1 MAFQLKPAESV
12 GKGVRRIVRRQ
23 LDNAL
28 EELGAPNRDEVVH
41 EVRKR
46 FKRVRAVLRLVR
58 DELGE
63 DVYGREN
70 ACFRDAARPLTEVR
84 DAMVLVEAL
93 DKLAEVAAGQK
104 GAAALPRVRQILQAD
119 LQAVRQRV
127 LVEENAFARVRELV
141 QGARARLGEWSISHK
156 GWSAI
161 RPGLKRVYKNARL
174 ALATARADRTTEN
187 LHEWRKQTKYLWHQ
201 LQLLE
206 PACPQAMKGLVDQA
220 HQLTQLL
227 GDDHDLAV
235 LRAKITANSTRFAA
249 NSALDSLLVS
259 LDRRRREL
267 EEEALSIGERFL
279 SAEPKAF
286 TRQIK
291 QYWKAWR
298 KKA

>member
-1 MAFQLKPAESV
+1 M
-12 GKGVRRIVRRQ
+12 GKGVKRIVRRQ

-41 EVRKR
+41 EIRKR

-58 DELGE
+58 AELGD
-63 DVYGREN
+63 DVYRREN
-70 ACFRDAARPLTEVR
+70 ACFRDAARPLTDVR
-84 DAMVLVEAL
+84 DGIVLVEAL
-93 DKLAEVAAGQK
+93 DKLADVAAGQK

-127 LVEENAFARVRELV
+127 LDEEATFGRVRELV
-141 QGARARLGEWSISHK
+141 QGARSRLRDWSIRHK
-156 GWSAI
+156 GWSAV
-161 RPGLKRVYKNARL
+161 RPGLKRVYKKARL
-174 ALATARADRTTEN
+174 ALAGARAERTTEN

-206 PACPQAMKGLVDQA
+206 PTCPEAMKELVDRS
-220 HQLTQLL
+220 HELTQLL

-235 LRAKITANSTRFAA
+235 LRAKLTDDSPRFAA
-249 NSALDSLLVS
+249 NSALDSLLEL
-259 LDRRRREL
+259 LDRRRREIQ
-267 EEEALSIGERFL
+267 EKAFL
-279 SAEPKAF
+279 MAEPFFCAGPKEF
-286 TRQIK
+286 TCRLQ

>member
-12 GKGVRRIVRRQ
+12 GKGVKRIVRKQ

-41 EVRKR
+41 EIRKR

-58 DELGE
+58 DGLGD
-63 DVYGREN
+63 DVYRREN

-93 DKLAEVAAGQK
+93 DKLAEAAAGHK

-119 LQAVRQRV
+119 LQAVRQHV
-127 LVEENAFARVRELV
+127 LDEEGAFARVRELV
-141 QGARARLGEWSISHK
+141 QGARARLRDWSIRHK

-174 ALATARADRTTEN
+174 ALAGARADRTTEN

-206 PACPQAMKGLVDQA
+206 PTCPEAMKELVERS
-220 HQLTQLL
+220 HELTQLL

-235 LRAKITANSTRFAA
+235 LRAKVTDDSPRFAA
-249 NSALDSLLVS
+249 NSALDSLLEL
-259 LDRRRREL
+259 LDRRRREIQ
-267 EEEALSIGERFL
+267 EKAFVM
-279 SAEPKAF
+279 AEPFFSAGPKEF
-286 TRQIK
+286 TCRLK
-291 QYWKAWR
+291 HYWKAWR
-298 KKA
+298 KKR